1 MLNKVSPPDAQ
12 EFDES
17 ETPQTNKSG
26 ALKSKRG
33 RIEHKVLDQ
42 AGFVLHAWPYKET
55 SLLVDVFTRD
65 HGRISL
71 VAKGAKRP
79 FSQLRGVL
87 HTFQPLRLGWS
98 GKAEIKTL
106 IQAEWIAGL
115 LPLEREALISG
126 YYLNEL
132 LLKLLVKDEPQ
143 ADLFEHYLICLTSL
157 AQGIETNQVLRQF
170 ELQLLKAAGL
180 LGDIAWCEQTQSRV
194 QEQYYYVCDPGAG
207 VRLAQS
213 EEFLP
218 KVRGKTLLDLAQARI
233 SDAQT
238 LQESKLLMRY
248 LLSYH
253 LHGKSLSTR
262 QILLDLQK
270 L

>member
-1 MLNKVSPPDAQ
+1 MLNKITPPEASDIS
-12 EFDES
+12 ELEES
-17 ETPQTNKSG
+17 RPAAAAPKKSRR
-26 ALKSKRG
+26 AAEQK
-33 RIEHKVLDQ
+33 ILDQ

-55 SLLVDVFTRD
+55 SLLLDVFSRD

-106 IQAEWIAGL
+106 IQAEWVAGL

-132 LLKLLVKDEPQ
+132 LLKLLPKDEPQ
-143 ADLFEHYLICLTSL
+143 GPLFEQYLFSLTSL
-157 AQGIETNQVLRQF
+157 AQGIEPQRVLRQF
-170 ELQLLKAAGL
+170 ELQLLRAGGL
-180 LGDIAWCEQTQSRV
+180 LGDICWCQSRQAQV
-194 QEQYYYVCDPGAG
+194 LADQIYVLDPQFGTRPA
-207 VRLAQS
+207 RTD
-213 EEFLP
+213 EYLP
-218 KVRGKTLLDLAQARI
+218 KVHGKTLLDLAQAETADSRT
-233 SDAQT
+233 Q
-238 LQESKLLMRY
+238 QESKLLMRY

-253 LHGKSLSTR
+253 LNGKQLSTR

>member
-1 MLNKVSPPDAQ
+1 MLNKVSPPEAF
-12 EFDES
+12 ELDES
-17 ETPQTNKSG
+17 ETAQLSKLATSKP
-26 ALKSKRG
+26 KRG
-33 RIEHKVLDQ
+33 RNESKVLDQ

-65 HGRISL
+65 YGRISL

-98 GKAEIKTL
+98 GKGEIKTL
-106 IQAEWIAGL
+106 IQAEWVAGL

-132 LLKLLVKDEPQ
+132 VLKLLLRDEPQ
-143 ADLFEHYLICLTSL
+143 VELFERYLICLTSL
-157 AQGIETNQVLRQF
+157 AQGMETNQVLRQF

-180 LGDIAWCEQTQSRV
+180 LGDISWCEQTQGRV
-194 QEQYYYVCDPGAG
+194 QEHQYYVCDPAAG
-207 VRLAQS
+207 IRLAHT

-218 KVRGKTLLDLAQARI
+218 KVSGKTLLNLVQARLN
-233 SDAQT
+233 DAQT